1 MVTRAWHL
9 ANAVK
14 EPHMHQ
20 TISQRR
26 AILEGLRQRCTLST
40 AEFYDKVG
48 RNNPAA
54 LPRFT
59 VVPNGNNEFGIVE
72 RSTGDVRGVLR
83 GHSAACRAAEQ
94 MEAQPVRQP
103 SIATHMLRWTAA
115 IATGFVLFALYGA
128 S

>member
-1 MVTRAWHL
+1 
-9 ANAVK
+9 
-14 EPHMHQ
+14 MHQ
-20 TISQRR
+20 TINQRR

-48 RNNPAA
+48 RKNPAA

-72 RSTGDVRGVLR
+72 RSSGTVRGVLR